1 MRAIRQP
8 VVPTGRNL
16 RQTAPGLYVDEAG
29 AQYFYLTGMYSVIER
44 CIGRNP
50 LLNSPGFMVDVLGEL
65 RTELRDMC
73 RTELLD

>member
-1 MRAIRQP
+1 MQSLRQP

-29 AQYFYLTGMYSVIER
+29 SQYFYLTGMYAVIER

-50 LLNSPGFMVDVLGEL
+50 LLNTPGFMVNVFGEL

-73 RTELLD
+73 HTELWD